1 MAKGAFPVQALRR
14 SISEGNCLLNLSA
27 RSMEEVIRESV
38 GFLVQ
43 TGRLREE
50 QRSIIVNGL
59 LERERII
66 PTAIGHATAVP
77 HFYDDSIEEPFML
90 FIRLEHPANFGAP
103 DGVATRFVFLLL
115 GPNDRAAEHLDALA
129 GIARLMSDDE
139 FHFEAIHADT
149 KQGILEALEHHIANT
164 QLAQLPKPRGVSE
177 GLQAGGGLFGGI
189 VRDIRRR
196 LPHYAQDFRAGFER
210 KCIASVLFLFFAC
223 LAPAVTFGGIMG
235 VYTGGQIGTV
245 EMLVASA
252 ACGILYSLLAGQ
264 PLIILGGIG
273 PLLIFTVIL
282 YQLCGDLGFEENF
295 LSVYG
300 WVGLWT
306 AFFTMLLAA
315 TNASN
320 LMRYFTRFTDEIF
333 SVLMSLIF
341 IYEAVKAIVII
352 FQESFRQNIADP
364 TASHDKAFLSLLLA
378 LGTYQIAIMLLRFR
392 RSHYLLPWMRE
403 FLADFGPSIALA
415 SMALVAFWLRDQVD
429 LATLEVGTGLGT
441 TSGRDWLVD
450 LTAVPLWV
458 VFAAAG
464 PAALATVLVFLAQNI
479 TARLVNS
486 PQNKLQG
493 SESYHWDLAVVGGLI
508 GGCSFFGF
516 PWLCAAT
523 VRSLAHVRALSEVE
537 EVVTQSGSSQ
547 ERVIHVTENR
557 VTALVIHLLIAG
569 SLFYL
574 AQLKYLPMAALYGIF
589 LYMGMVSL
597 QGVQFIERL
606 SLWLMDSALYP
617 ATHYIR
623 RVPLRTIHLFTL
635 VQFLCLVVLCIINV
649 IPYDW
654 LRILFPVFIALLIPV
669 RRLINRFFDEK
680 HLAIL
685 DADED
690 PEEESSH
697 WF

>member
-1 MAKGAFPVQALRR
+1 MQGLKK

-27 RSMEEVIRESV
+27 RSMEETLRQAA

-43 TGRLREE
+43 TGRLREDE
-50 QRSIIVNGL
+50 KKRIVEGL

-77 HFYDDSIEEPFML
+77 HFYDDSIEEPFVM
-90 FIRLEHPANFGAP
+90 FIRLKHPANFGAP
-103 DGVATRFVFLLL
+103 DGVATRFIFLLL
-115 GPNDRAAEHLDALA
+115 GPNDRAVEHLDALA
-129 GIARLMSDDE
+129 SIARLMSDDE
-139 FHFEAIHADT
+139 FHYEANHANT
-149 KQGILEALEHHIANT
+149 QQEILEALEHHVAKT
-164 QLAQLPKPRGVSE
+164 QMEQVSKPREVTE
-177 GLQAGGGLFGGI
+177 GLQSSGKLFGGMI
-189 VRDIRRR
+189 RDVRRR
-196 LPHYAQDFRAGFER
+196 MPKYAQDFREGLQR

-223 LAPAVTFGGIMG
+223 LAPAITFGGIMG
-235 VYTGGQIGTV
+235 LYTEGAIGTS
-245 EMLVASA
+245 EMLIASA
-252 ACGILYSLLAGQ
+252 VCGILYALLAGQ

-273 PLLIFTVIL
+273 PVLIFTVIL
-282 YQLCGDLGFEENF
+282 YRLCDDMGFQAEF

-306 AFFTMLLAA
+306 AAFTLLLAA

-333 SVLMSLIF
+333 SALMSLIF
-341 IYEAVKAIVII
+341 IYEAVKAIVVI
-352 FQESFRQNIADP
+352 FKNSFEQTNVNA

-378 LGTYQIAIMLLRFR
+378 VGTYYIAITLSRFR

-403 FLADFGPSIALA
+403 FLADFGPSIALGA
-415 SMALVAFWLRDQVD
+415 MTLVAFSLRDKVELD
-429 LATLEVGTGLGT
+429 TLKVGSSLGT
-441 TSGRDWLVD
+441 TSGRAWLVD
-450 LTAVPLWV
+450 FSAVPIWV
-458 VFAAAG
+458 RFAAAG
-464 PAALATVLVFLAQNI
+464 PAILATVLIFLAQNI

-486 PQNKLQG
+486 PQNKLQN
-493 SESYHWDLAVVGGLI
+493 SESYHWDLAVVGGLV
-508 GGCSFFGF
+508 GGCSLFGF

-523 VRSLAHVRALSEVE
+523 VRSLAHVRALSDVE
-537 EVVTQSGSSQ
+537 EVVTSSGASQ
-547 ERVIHVTENR
+547 ERIIHVAENR
-557 VTALVIHLLIAG
+557 VTALAIHLLIVG

-574 AQLKYLPMAALYGIF
+574 SNLRFIPMATLYGIF

-597 QGVQFIERL
+597 QNVQFIERL
-606 SLWLMDSALYP
+606 SLWLMDSSLYP

-623 RVPLRTIHLFTL
+623 RVPTKTVHLYTL
-635 VQFLCLVVLCIINV
+635 VQFVCLLVLCVINV
-649 IPYDW
+649 IPLEI

-669 RRLINRFFDEK
+669 RWLVGRVFAEK

-690 PEEESSH
+690 PEQESSH